1 MNPKQIGIGLAVL
14 AIVAI
19 AVWQFGGTNTAT
31 PTPEQAQVTQA
42 PMQGTSELSESTDSS
57 SMDASAY
64 KDGEYTATGTY
75 TSPAQQ
81 EELEIAITLAD
92 GIVTDAEFTGKATH
106 QVSQKLQGQF
116 AEGFKEE
123 VVGKSIDEINLT
135 VVNGSSLTPKGFM
148 DALEKVKKE
157 AQA

>member
-57 SMDASAY
+57 QPGHIHLLHN
-64 KDGEYTATGTY
+64 K
-75 TSPAQQ
+75 
-81 EELEIAITLAD
+81 
-92 GIVTDAEFTGKATH
+92 K
-106 QVSQKLQGQF
+106 
-116 AEGFKEE
+116 
-123 VVGKSIDEINLT
+123 NLR
-135 VVNGSSLTPKGFM
+135 
-148 DALEKVKKE
+148 
-157 AQA
+157 